1 MSRKQKFSNNW
12 KKAKGKVQ
20 KIHPLIANAR
30 RDYLHKATTMISQ
43 NHAIVC
49 IEDLQVRNLSKSAA
63 GSREKPGRN
72 VRAKSGLN
80 RSILR
85 QGWRGGRCRD
95 RLWRAGAVRPLGE
108 AGTHRSD
115 SGGFRVSAVGIPRL
129 QAGEDVKAAFLAGL
143 ALCVFPSAAPA
154 GGPVPVHPGAAH

>member
-72 VRAKSGLN
+72 ARPNSGPDPSLFD
-80 RSILR
+80 
-85 QGWRGGRCRD
+85 QGLVG
-95 RLWRAGAVRPLGE
+95 VRPGSGE
-108 AGTHRSD
+108 K
-115 SGGFRVSAVGIPRL
+115 
-129 QAGEDVKAAFLAGL
+129 Q
-143 ALCVFPSAAPA
+143 
-154 GGPVPVHPGAAH
+154 